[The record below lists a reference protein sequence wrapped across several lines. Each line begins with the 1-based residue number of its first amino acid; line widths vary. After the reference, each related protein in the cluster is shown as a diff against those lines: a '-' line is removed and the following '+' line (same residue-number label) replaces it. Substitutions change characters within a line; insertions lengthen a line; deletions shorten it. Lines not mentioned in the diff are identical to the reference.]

1 MNIPIDT
8 IIAIALGFIISR
20 IIIMFVDFKAIIR
33 RFRKSDLPKG
43 TLHILRDDDGT
54 YMSLELNDENSLS
67 EIEEENQV
75 IFAVEV
81 HDTRS
86 R

>member
-1 MNIPIDT
+1 MDIVMDSV
-8 IIAIALGFIISR
+8 IAIVLGFIISR
-20 IIIMFVDFKAIIR
+20 IIITFIDFKAIIR
-33 RFRKSDLPKG
+33 KFRKSDVPKG

>member
-1 MNIPIDT
+1 MNIPMDT

>member
-1 MNIPIDT
+1 MNISIDT

-20 IIIMFVDFKAIIR
+20 IIITFVDFKAIIR
-33 RFRKSDLPKG
+33 RFGKSDLPKG